1 MELTELRNKI
11 VTAFTGTEEEL
22 TEVLTL
28 VNQDEVRNNPLYSK
42 GQHRGNKG
50 NEGQL
55 HVNDVNIELGKKKRQ
70 INKQQGRRLL
80 DISFGR

>member
-1 MELTELRNKI
+1 
-11 VTAFTGTEEEL
+11 
-22 TEVLTL
+22 LTL
-28 VNQDEVRNNPLYSK
+28 VDQDEALNNPLYSK
-42 GQHRGNKG
+42 DQHRGNKG

-55 HVNDVNIELGKKKRQ
+55 HVNDVNIDLGKKKRQ